1 MLRTVHVVPELSE
14 RPGFVGPDLS
24 PQGLELRPRRLGDGV
39 YALLANIP
47 PKDNNGLVVGAEAAL
62 VVDAGV
68 TPQIGK
74 QIQRL
79 AARLTDRPIAY
90 LANTTF
96 HGDHTFGNAAFPQQV
111 IVVSSRANKAA
122 MDDLD
127 REKRLRG
134 RACTPTRPP
143 WPASRTGAAPDVA
156 FDQYLELDLG
166 GRTVELWHFGPGN
179 GPGDVL
185 VHVPD
190 AKVAWTGNFLG
201 RAGIPPMLLIGD
213 PVTYTASL
221 RAMRDTLDVDRL
233 VPGHGFMADARPAT
247 DWMLGYLE
255 RLWEAVSQRRAGGQP
270 LEAMLE
276 EIPLWDA
283 IRLPPFLPRARRL
296 ARLIR
301 DLHRLN
307 ILATHQWLQRQEAP
321 GTEPTLPAVEGS

>member
-1 MLRTVHVVPELSE
+1 MLRTVDVVPELSE
-14 RPGFVGPDLS
+14 RPPGFVGPDLS
-24 PQGLELRPRRLGDGV
+24 PQGLELKPRRLGGGV

-47 PKDNNGLVVGAEAAL
+47 PKDNNGLVVGAKAAL

-68 TPQIGK
+68 TPQIGQ

-96 HGDHTFGNAAFPQQV
+96 HGDHTFGNAAFPDRV
-111 IVVSSRANKAA
+111 SVVSSRANKAA

-134 RACTPTRPP
+134 ESMHADPHTL
-143 WPASRTGAAPDVA
+143 A
-156 FDQYLELDLG
+156 G
-166 GRTVELWHFGPGN
+166 GCTVELWHFGPGN
-179 GPGDVL
+179 GPGDTL

-190 AKVAWTGNFLG
+190 AKVCWTGNFLG

-221 RAMRDTLDVDRL
+221 RAMRDTLEVERL
-233 VPGHGFMADARPAT
+233 VPGHGFMADARPAM

-255 RLWEAVSQRRAGGQP
+255 RLGEQVSQRRAAGQP

-283 IRLPPFLPRARRL
+283 MRLPPFLPRARRIAKL
-296 ARLIR
+296 MR

-307 ILATHQWLQRQEAP
+307 ILATHQWLQRREAP
-321 GTEPTLPAVEGS
+321 VAAAEGS